1 MKKVYLFIFAL
12 TVSTA
17 TLTAQNRDT
26 KAADKHYDRLEYTD
40 AIEDYERLVAKG
52 KADDYVYERLANC
65 YYNINDTEK
74 AATFYKRVVDND
86 GVDSEAVYNY
96 AQSLKANGDF
106 SGSNSAMRK
115 FASMK
120 PRDKRAMEFMKNPDY
135 IPGLLNDAPRFT
147 IENAGDINSE
157 FSEFGG
163 TMSGNTMFFS
173 SARNKKRRDYGWND
187 QPFLDIYAANWTDG
201 TIGSAELI
209 PGDVN
214 TKYHEGTVAFSGD
227 GNRIYFDRN
236 NYFKGKYEKDEEGVN
251 QLNLYTAELV
261 NGKWVDVKPLPFNS
275 SEYSTGHPCLS
286 KDGKTL
292 YFVSDMPGGKGMA
305 DIYMV
310 SVNND
315 GSYGSPQNVSSVN
328 TEGKEVFP
336 HIGDSGI
343 LYFSS
348 DGHPGLGGLDV
359 FMAEDGEVTNLGVPV
374 NSGGDDFAFI
384 YDEAAMTGF
393 VSSDR
398 EGGKGS
404 DDIYQVAGIPPC
416 DVDMVVIVVDSMTG
430 SIIRDAKVEF
440 FDADRNKLGSA
451 MTDDRGTVKFM
462 VECETSYTITAEKED
477 YESATAVN
485 NTTKSALSSIT
496 IGLDPIEQIVQE
508 DRIDLETIYFDFDR
522 SNIKP
527 QAAFELDKLVEV
539 MNKYPA
545 LVIRVESHTDAR
557 GGSRYNMQLSERRAQ
572 STVQYV
578 ISQGI
583 DASRISG
590 IGKGKTEPLVDCS
603 GGCTDEQHQQ
613 NRRSDF
619 FIVER

>member
-12 TVSTA
+12 AVSTT

-40 AIEDYERLVAKG
+40 AIEDYERLVGKG

-74 AATFYKRVVDND
+74 AATYYKRIVDNSD
-86 GVDSEAVYNY
+86 VNSEAVYNY

-106 SGSNSAMRK
+106 AGSNAAMRK
-115 FASMK
+115 FAGMK

-135 IPGLLNDAPRFT
+135 IPGLMSATPKYT
-147 IENAGDINSE
+147 VENAGDINSE

-163 TMSGNTMFFS
+163 VMSGNTMFFS

-214 TKYHEGTVAFSGD
+214 TKFHEGQVAFSPD

-236 NYFKGKYEKDEEGVN
+236 NYFKGKYKKDEEGVN

-261 NGKWVDVKPLPFNS
+261 NGKWVDVQPLPFNS
-275 SEYSTGHPCLS
+275 DAYSTGHPAITP
-286 KDGKTL
+286 DGNWL
-292 YFVSDMPGGKGMA
+292 FFVSDMPGGKGMA
-305 DIYMV
+305 DIYMAKI
-310 SVNND
+310 NKD
-315 GSYGSPQNVSSVN
+315 GTYGEPENVGALN

-336 HIGDSGI
+336 SIGDSGTI
-343 LYFSS
+343 YFSS

-359 FMAEDGEVTNLGVPV
+359 FMSDGTTVTNMGVPV

-384 YDEAAMTGF
+384 YDEAGMKGF

-416 DVDMVVIVVDSMTG
+416 DVNFVVTVVDGDTG
-430 SIIRDAKVEF
+430 SVIQSANVDF
-440 FDADRNKLGSA
+440 FDGDRNKLGSG
-451 MTDDRGTVKFM
+451 MTNDRGQIEFAG
-462 VECETSYTITAEKED
+462 ECELNYIFTAEKD
-477 YESATAVN
+477 NYESGTARASSDSDGPYEVRI
-485 NTTKSALSSIT
+485 ALN
-496 IGLDPIEQIVQE
+496 PIEEIVKE
-508 DRIDLETIYFDFDR
+508 DRIDLEPIFFDFDK
-522 SNIKP
+522 SNILP
-527 QAAFELDKLVEV
+527 QAAFELDKLVQV
-539 MNKYPA
+539 MEKYPNM
-545 LVIRVESHTDAR
+545 VIRVESHTDSR
-557 GGSRYNMQLSERRAQ
+557 GGNRYNMQLSERRAQ

-578 ISQGI
+578 ISKGI

-590 IGKGKTEPLVDCS
+590 IGKGKTDPLVDCS
-603 GGCTDEQHQQ
+603 GGCSDEQHQQ

-619 FIVER
+619 IIVER